1 MDSQQKGFNA
11 LYLKDGQTEEEFSS
25 KPEIVYWSLNCTFHE
40 CSEFNFFV
48 EANEDEYLSFTLGFR
63 DQRHTTKMIKAA
75 PYLEVNES
83 FTFQF
88 VDKDDPVEL
97 FPANLLNINEPIQV
111 TVLLHTKNEKPY
123 VLGIKNIE
131 WRQVLFENVF

>member
-1 MDSQQKGFNA
+1 
-11 LYLKDGQTEEEFSS
+11 
-25 KPEIVYWSLNCTFHE
+25 
-40 CSEFNFFV
+40 
-48 EANEDEYLSFTLGFR
+48 
-63 DQRHTTKMIKAA
+63 MIKAA